1 MLDEVEVAE
10 TTEVEDEPTA
20 TEVLDEVVLDE
31 VEFKVRRIPPRVPPG
46 GEVLVVAFLARAAN
60 ASRVLPVVGLYVIRC
75 Y

>member
-10 TTEVEDEPTA
+10 TTEVEDELK
-20 TEVLDEVVLDE
+20 VL
-31 VEFKVRRIPPRVPPG
+31 RIPPRVPPG

-60 ASRVLPVVGLYVIRC
+60 ASRVLPVAGLYVIRC